1 MSFVVFLLH
10 ILSFCF
16 DMSISNIIHVVL
28 FLFLTFVVVS
38 VSILP
43 SKTAMATIDEYDNS
57 RNTVALYYSDLSSLR
72 RRFASLA
79 LSCVHREYPN
89 KIAHV
94 LTSDTD
100 IQAPRHLT
108 PAFFGCF
115 DWHSAVHGHWLLA
128 RLGRIDKN
136 LTHECRQALGQSLT
150 KEKLQGEVKYLSSGQ
165 RQTFERP
172 YGLAWL
178 LQLVM
183 ELDEWAQEEPE
194 VHFLSK

>member
-1 MSFVVFLLH
+1 M
-10 ILSFCF
+10 
-16 DMSISNIIHVVL
+16 
-28 FLFLTFVVVS
+28 
-38 VSILP
+38 
-43 SKTAMATIDEYDNS
+43 
-57 RNTVALYYSDLSSLR
+57 R

-100 IQAPRHLT
+100 VQAPHNLT

-115 DWHSAVHGHWLLA
+115 DWHSAVHGHWLLV
-128 RLGRIDKN
+128 RLGRIDEN
-136 LTHECRQALGQSLT
+136 LTIECLQALRQSLS
-150 KEKLQGEVKYLSSGQ
+150 KEKLQGEVKYFNGEQ

-183 ELDEWAQEEPE
+183 ELDEWAQEEHQ
-194 VHFLSK
+194 VC